1 MLVKRGNSILSDP
14 SKMAPTKNVA
24 TEESRIFTPAHPLP
38 AFRETANAEP
48 SITLADQAYEQI
60 EELIVTGQ
68 LSPMSFITEARL
80 QGQLGIGRTP
90 IREAFQ
96 RLEVDEL
103 VVIVPRRGVMV
114 TDIDFRHHMQE
125 IGRASCRERV
135 CKYV

>member
-90 IREAFQ
+90 IRE
-96 RLEVDEL
+96 RSEE
-103 VVIVPRRGVMV
+103 RRVGKEC
-114 TDIDFRHHMQE
+114 I
-125 IGRASCRERV
+125 SKCRSRWSADH
-135 CKYV
+135 KKKNTNKNKRQK

>member
-90 IREAFQ
+90 IRSE
-96 RLEVDEL
+96 EHTSEL
-103 VVIVPRRGVMV
+103 QSLMRISYAV
-114 TDIDFRHHMQE
+114 FCLKKKQ
-125 IGRASCRERV
+125 
-135 CKYV
+135 K